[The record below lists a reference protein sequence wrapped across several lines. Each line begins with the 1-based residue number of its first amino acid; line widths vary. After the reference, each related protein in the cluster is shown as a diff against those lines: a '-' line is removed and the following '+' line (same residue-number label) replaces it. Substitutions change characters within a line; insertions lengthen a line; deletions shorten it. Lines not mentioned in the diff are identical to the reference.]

1 MRDEKFTTAVDKIVI
16 QDPRFD
22 SEAYAFISD
31 AVLYTTNKI
40 ESDSSHPSKQ
50 HITGRQLLEGIKE
63 FAMQQFGP
71 IAPEVLRHW
80 GLNDSMAI
88 GHVVFNMVDNQL
100 LGKTQNDT
108 IDDFK
113 NGFDFDME
121 FAKPFLPHDKNKS
134 PVPVID

>member
-1 MRDEKFTTAVDKIVI
+1 MRDEKFTNTVEKIVD
-16 QDPRFD
+16 QDPRF
-22 SEAYAFISD
+22 SEEAYAFISD
-31 AVLYTTNKI
+31 AVLYTTHKV
-40 ESDSSHPSKQ
+40 ESDSTMHKH
-50 HITGRQLLEGIKE
+50 HITGKELLNGIKD

-71 IAPEVLRHW
+71 IAPAVLRHW

-88 GHVVFNMVDNQL
+88 GHVVFNMVNNQL
-100 LGKTQNDT
+100 LGKSQEDT

-121 FAKPFLPHDKNKS
+121 FSKPFLPANKNKI